1 MRILTNL
8 ISPMTLFWYTVYALA
23 LFLIF
28 IAGIWRVTRI
38 QAGPP
43 QKTNQKNKTQI
54 RNVYEN

>member
-1 MRILTNL
+1 
-8 ISPMTLFWYTVYALA
+8 MTLFWYTVYALA